1 MLNLLV
7 FLSDFRLDNILWV
20 VFLINKGI
28 PFFYIALLEAIF
40 YFFYAVTKH
49 LIFLNQD
56 PGRFLIILSP
66 VLMLLAYVFIYIF
79 NSYILLMLSFIL
91 LAFCYYSYHDS
102 LIKIVQ
108 EKNSEIK
115 KDDKKQYFI
124 GIIFLSIILSN
135 YFGGLL
141 ANISWRLF
149 LTSAIAIKIILIL
162 LSIFAIRKIPKKEPN
177 YKQNPKSLPW
187 SIFKNKKI
195 LKLSFSKSLMVAI
208 FNFFYIFIAYRLRFN
223 YVSPYHI
230 GLLYSIEALI
240 SMIALKY
247 FFHFEALTGSYIG
260 KLITGIA
267 FFSFFIFIFK
277 DSFAL
282 IALGFLFISASK
294 YLNESILNMNI
305 TYALKTEDFKSS
317 LMGEDFL
324 SHLMSFAILILFAGI
339 YSAWGYLP
347 LTYLVFLSSFIYFA
361 LLIF

>member
-7 FLSDFRLDNILWV
+7 FFSDFRLDNILWV

-56 PGRFLIILSP
+56 PGRFFIILSP
-66 VLMLLAYVFIYIF
+66 ILMVLAYVFIYIF

-91 LAFCYYSYHDS
+91 LAFCYYSYHDN

-108 EKNSEIK
+108 EKNSKIK
-115 KDDKKQYFI
+115 KDNKKHYFI

-141 ANISWRLF
+141 ANISWDLF
-149 LTSAIAIKIILIL
+149 LTSAITIKMILML
-162 LSIFAIRKIPKKEPN
+162 LSIFAIRKMPKKELN
-177 YKQNPKSLPW
+177 YKQKPKSLPW
-187 SIFKNKKI
+187 PIFKNKKI
-195 LKLSFSKSLMVAI
+195 FKLSFSKSLMVAI
-208 FNFFYIFIAYRLRFN
+208 FNFFYIFVAYRLRFN
-223 YVSPYHI
+223 YISPYRI

-247 FFHFEALTGSYIG
+247 FFHFEALTGSYVG
-260 KLITGIA
+260 KLITGIV

-282 IALGFLFISASK
+282 MALGFLFISTSK

-305 TYALKTEDFKSS
+305 AYALKTEDLKNS
-317 LMGEDFL
+317 LISEDFL
-324 SHLMSFAILILFAGI
+324 SYITSFVILTLFAGI
-339 YSAWGYLP
+339 YSVWGYLP
-347 LTYLVFLSSFIYFA
+347 LMYFVFLSSFIYFA